1 VAVRRVSREVAG
13 VAVALRA
20 RSAEARGGHIAV
32 RVSFDVRR

>member
-1 VAVRRVSREVAG
+1 
-13 VAVALRA
+13 VALRA